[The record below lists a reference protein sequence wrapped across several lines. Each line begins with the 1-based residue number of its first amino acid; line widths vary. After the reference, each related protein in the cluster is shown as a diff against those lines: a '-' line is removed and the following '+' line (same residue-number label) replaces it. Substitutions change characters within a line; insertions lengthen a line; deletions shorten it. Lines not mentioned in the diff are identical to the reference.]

1 MKIHVIAFENRTE
14 ELQLLFRRYAVN
26 ITRAESMQL
35 HIPNRCGDH
44 ACEAWET
51 KPPAKIED
59 LSSEAA
65 EGFIQ
70 LYAADFA
77 AFGCSTDPG
86 KYRLLPSGGAGYTQ
100 GGA

>member
-14 ELQLLFRRYAVN
+14 ELQLLFRRYSVN
-26 ITRAESMQL
+26 ISRAEIMQL
-35 HIPNRCGDH
+35 HMPNGCGDH